1 MRLLW
6 LLLCCARIAF
16 ADGSCAIEKG
26 AFVERT
32 SPKSR
37 YVVYLPKSL
46 DDHRPAALLV
56 GLYGCGDHARNFAEW
71 AIDPWATRATQDWIG
86 LAVDGASRHGCWD
99 LEKDADKVLA
109 AVDDLARCATIDP
122 KRVVVAGYSSGGNL
136 AWRVAMTHSDRFAG
150 VLIENAALHRSR
162 LAVAEWSRARRL
174 NIAHRAHR
182 EDPVFPIAKVL
193 TDEKRLKERGFPI
206 VLDVQPGDHA
216 GSSEDWSEFLIPKM
230 RAWRLP

>member
-1 MRLLW
+1 MRSLV
-6 LLLCCARIAF
+6 LLCLAKIAL
-16 ADGSCAIEKG
+16 AAPPCAIEKG
-26 AFVERT
+26 AFVERA

-46 DDHRPAALLV
+46 DEKRPAPLLV
-56 GLYGCGDHARNFAEW
+56 GLYGCGDRARNFAEW

-99 LEKDADKVLA
+99 LDKDADKVLA
-109 AVDDLARCATIDP
+109 AVDDLARCANVDLE
-122 KRVVVAGYSSGGNL
+122 RVVIGGYSSGGNL

-150 VLIENAALHRSR
+150 VLIENAALHRS
-162 LAVAEWSRARRL
+162 LLKVSEWSRARRL
-174 NIAHRAHR
+174 PIAHRAHR

-206 VLDVQPGDHA
+206 LLDVQPVDHS
-216 GSSEDWSEFLIPKM
+216 GSSEDWAQFLIPKM
-230 RAWRLP
+230 RDWKRP